1 MSIITGEE
9 LKEKLDQGE
18 DIVIID
24 LREEEDYKK
33 GHIKGAHNMSM
44 SQVSHEIEDL
54 VEDSDSPIC
63 VYCYSGNR
71 SSKVGTI
78 LEFLN
83 YTNVYNLKS
92 IDNWSYDLEK

>member
-33 GHIKGAHNMSM
+33 GHIKGC
-44 SQVSHEIEDL
+44 L
-54 VEDSDSPIC
+54 L
-63 VYCYSGNR
+63 YT
-71 SSKVGTI
+71 SSCK
-78 LEFLN
+78 
-83 YTNVYNLKS
+83 TNF
-92 IDNWSYDLEK
+92 